1 MRRIDR
7 RARGPGLDLAV
18 MNHPSALRFPF
29 REIANQVR
37 AESRMVKVGGFNA
50 KYAKDAEKSE
60 NRKADCLFGE
70 RDMAAANADGTRLSV
85 GL

>member
-1 MRRIDR
+1 
-7 RARGPGLDLAV
+7 
-18 MNHPSALRFPF
+18 
-29 REIANQVR
+29 
-37 AESRMVKVGGFNA
+37 MVKVGGFNA

-70 RDMAAANADGTRLSV
+70 RDMAAVNADGTRLSV

>member
-50 KYAKDAEKSE
+50 KYAKDAERAVRDDRAE
-60 NRKADCLFGE
+60 RNERARKAE
-70 RDMAAANADGTRLSV
+70 RLKRV
-85 GL
+85 E